1 MASQLV
7 SRTQPCDSDLLIV
20 EGLDV
25 PWMPY
30 PSAESP
36 IQYEPAGQTFVT
48 QRIGSVAN
56 AKRDLGF
63 EATTELTDGLGRLMA
78 WRRAQQQTEG
88 CRS

>member
-1 MASQLV
+1 VGTTVRELV
-7 SRTQPCDSDLLIV
+7 ERLL
-20 EGLDV
+20 GLTG
-25 PWMPY
+25 
-30 PSAESP
+30 SALT